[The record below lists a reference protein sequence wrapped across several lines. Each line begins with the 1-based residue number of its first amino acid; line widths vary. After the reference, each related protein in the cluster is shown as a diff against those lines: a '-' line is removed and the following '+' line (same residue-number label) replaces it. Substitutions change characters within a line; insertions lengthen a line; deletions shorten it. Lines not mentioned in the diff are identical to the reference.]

1 MRRMMEGMGQQSR
14 AQSRSAAQIALNRIA
29 RSPINENMVKAGFT
43 IISLATALC
52 AALLLVTSAGRVL
65 EIQTSANAAENIEF
79 VSNPVVQKV
88 PPRPPEPVPAA
99 TATKVDG
106 ATLPPAVNAVLK
118 SGVLIVISKPSQ
130 TMYVFKDGALWN
142 SSPVSTGKR
151 GHTTPSG
158 MFPILQ
164 KRTFHRSNI
173 YSNAP
178 MPHMQRLTWG
188 GIAIHAGKLPGYPA
202 SHGCIR
208 LPYAF
213 ARQLFALTRIGTPV
227 KVTQARLNP
236 ALQLDPL
243 VVADPGSTVV
253 SFDTDIAVGARAFA
267 PASVTVPQ
275 LEVDPAI
282 FLPRL
287 RN

>member
-1 MRRMMEGMGQQSR
+1 MRAHRLLPLLFLLLTGV
-14 AQSRSAAQIALNRIA
+14 
-29 RSPINENMVKAGFT
+29 P
-43 IISLATALC
+43 ATAPAQDL
-52 AALLLVTSAGRVL
+52 AQNLAQNLALSPGGYRWL
-65 EIQTSANAAENIEF
+65 E
-79 VSNPVVQKV
+79 
-88 PPRPPEPVPAA
+88 
-99 TATKVDG
+99 DG
-106 ATLPPAVNAVLK
+106 GDGPLYM
-118 SGVLIVISKPSQ
+118 VISIEKQ
-130 TMYVFKDGALWN
+130 RVHVYRGDRLIGAA
-142 SSPVSTGKR
+142 SVSTGMK
-151 GHTTPSG
+151 GHRTPTG
-158 MFPILQ
+158 DYPILQ
-164 KRTFHRSNI
+164 KRQWHRSNL

-178 MPHMQRLTWG
+178 MPFMQRLTWD
-188 GIAIHAGKLPGYPA
+188 GIALHAGHNPGYPA

-227 KVTQARLNP
+227 EVTQARLNP

-267 PASVTVPQ
+267 PA
-275 LEVDPAI
+275 I